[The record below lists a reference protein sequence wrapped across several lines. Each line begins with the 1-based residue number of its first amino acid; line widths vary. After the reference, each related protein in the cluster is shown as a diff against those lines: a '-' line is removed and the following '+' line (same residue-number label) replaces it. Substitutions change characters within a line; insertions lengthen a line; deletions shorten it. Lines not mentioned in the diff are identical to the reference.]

1 MSYSYSTFFQGQ
13 TEKYIYIYLAQGLAR
28 SLTLLLGWFFFPLAT
43 LGNPQKPDSTRNG
56 VQFGI
61 KSTNSPFENHHPLQK
76 PYENLRFLE
85 NPIAGDGLILASIGF
100 LPPSSL
106 NSQPF
111 CRRDRRRLVGGVAG
125 VIAVATPI
133 DEEQSSHGGFQ
144 THIRD
149 CVETLAGIGTEKP
162 PETAEINAGVD
173 DKHAFLHDDA
183 IALQGRLACQQK
195 SVTNQ
200 HNFIHNDHHVG
211 HAAQGVQDPAHP
223 RVSNY
228 AAQETGPAICPR
240 RSLLGEDPEQHAACR
255 PKGSRRGKAKHDLR
269 SCDVIQKSWRIQW
282 MYPLVI

>member
-1 MSYSYSTFFQGQ
+1 M
-13 TEKYIYIYLAQGLAR
+13 
-28 SLTLLLGWFFFPLAT
+28 
-43 LGNPQKPDSTRNG
+43 
-56 VQFGI
+56 
-61 KSTNSPFENHHPLQK
+61 
-76 PYENLRFLE
+76 
-85 NPIAGDGLILASIGF
+85 ASIGF

-106 NSQPF
+106 NRLNSQPF
-111 CRRDRRRLVGGVAG
+111 CCRDLSLVGGVTG

-133 DEEQSSHGGFQ
+133 DEEQNSHGGFQ

-173 DKHAFLHDDA
+173 DKHAFLRDDA
-183 IALQGRLACQQK
+183 VALQGRLACQQK

-211 HAAQGVQDPAHP
+211 HAAQGVQDPTHP

-269 SCDVIQKSWRIQW
+269 SCDVIQKTWRIQW